1 MSLDIE
7 VSLPNVS
14 EIRIPI
20 LRDFEKWFFLC
31 LNLSSVGL
39 IWSFQNSTAAESNV
53 INCFGH
59 FISNCSQDLLL
70 I

>member
-7 VSLPNVS
+7 IWLPNVS
-14 EIRIPI
+14 KIRIQI
-20 LRDFEKWFFLC
+20 LGDFEKCFFFVPKFIFC
-31 LNLSSVGL
+31 GS
-39 IWSFQNSTAAESNV
+39 IRSFQNSTAAESNV

-59 FISNCSQDLLL
+59 FISNHSQDLLL